1 MTERSHAP
9 AVGRIV
15 TDRRTLLKALG
26 LVPLVALA
34 PACSP
39 DKPRQL
45 SGPDMSG
52 SDPGVRPQDDLYR
65 YVNGKWLDNY
75 KLPPDKTS
83 YGTFAE
89 VEERTQQQLHGIVEG
104 IHDPKDGTDAQ
115 KIRDLYDGY
124 MDSAEVDKLGMT
136 PLRDQLA
143 RIDAA
148 AGKPELANAM
158 GALPLSGIFGLFVG
172 VDDRDASRNIAQINQ
187 SGLGLDEQ
195 YYRDPQFA
203 EIVEGYKTFLERIAT
218 GAGFA
223 DPAGMAQRV
232 LDLEKR
238 IAAGFW
244 DNVRLRDPQAGYN
257 KLSWTELTALG
268 TQFEWDQWLAGQTD
282 RPRELFGS
290 VLVRQPSYVTSAAG
304 LWGEVDIDTWRDYL
318 RLDLVRSWANYLP
331 GAIADAQFE
340 FYDKMLNGLEQRP
353 ERWKSAIDTVNANIG
368 ELLGKEYVAQYF
380 PADSKEAVQAL
391 VADLMAAYRADFENS
406 AWMSPATRDAAIV
419 KLGKIDTKIGYPD
432 KWEDY
437 SGLAITRG
445 KLLESL
451 IAVQTFNAKRMFGKL
466 GEPVDKTEW
475 GMPPQTVNAYYD
487 PTRNEIVF
495 PAGILQAPFFAAD
508 AQAAV
513 NYGGIGGVIGHE
525 IGHGFDDQGSMY
537 DGDGNLKDWWTPED
551 RAAFDTKTKQLIA
564 QYDALVPTGLPSN
577 DHVNGAL
584 TVGENLADLRG
595 LGIALSAYAIAEKR
609 NGTDN
614 PDLHPVFESWG
625 RIWRIQQTPES
636 LEQQLQGDP
645 HSPGEFRCNQ
655 VVRNIEQFYATF
667 GVAAGDKEYLPPDQR
682 VTL

>member
-1 MTERSHAP
+1 MTERSYAL
-9 AVGRIV
+9 
-15 TDRRTLLKALG
+15 DRRTLLKALG
-26 LVPLVALA
+26 LVPLVAA
-34 PACSP
+34 AAACSP
-39 DKPRQL
+39 DKPKAL
-45 SGPDMSG
+45 TGPDMSG
-52 SDPGVRPQDDLYR
+52 SDPGIRPQDDLYR

-89 VEERTQQQLHGIVEG
+89 VEERTQQQLRGLVEG
-104 IHDPKDGTDAQ
+104 IGDPGAGTDGQ
-115 KIRDLYDGY
+115 KIRDLYDGVL
-124 MDSAEVDKLGMT
+124 DTGEIDKLGMT
-136 PLRDQLA
+136 PLRDRLA

-158 GALPLSGIFGLFVG
+158 GALPVDGLFRLMVG

-187 SGLGLDEQ
+187 SGLGLEEQ

-203 EIVEGYKTFLERIAT
+203 DILDGYEKFLERIAT
-218 GAGFA
+218 GAGFG
-223 DPAGMAQRV
+223 DPAGMARRV
-232 LDLEKR
+232 LELEKR

-257 KLSWTELTALG
+257 KLSWSELTALG
-268 TQFEWDQWLAGQTD
+268 PRFEWDRWLAGHTD
-282 RPRELFGS
+282 RPRELFDA
-290 VLVRQPSYVTSAAG
+290 VLVRQPSYVTAAAG

-318 RLDLVRSWANYLP
+318 RLTLVRTWAEYLP
-331 GAIADAQFE
+331 AAIADAQFD
-340 FYDKMLNGLEQRP
+340 FYEKTLNGLEQRP
-353 ERWKSAIDTVNANIG
+353 ERWKTAIDTVNENIG
-368 ELLGKEYVAQYF
+368 QLLGKQYVAQYF
-380 PADSKEAVQAL
+380 PADSKDAVQRL
-391 VADLMAAYRADFENS
+391 VGDLMAAYRVDFENS
-406 AWMSPATRDAAIV
+406 TWMSPDTRAAAIV
-419 KLGKIDTKIGYPD
+419 KLDKINTKIGYPD

-437 SGLAITRG
+437 SGLSITRG
-445 KLLESL
+445 KLVESL
-451 IAVQTFNAKRMFGKL
+451 LAVQAFTDKRMFGKL
-466 GEPVDKTEW
+466 GEPVDRTEW

-495 PAGILQAPFFAAD
+495 PAGILQEPFFSAEAE
-508 AQAAV
+508 AAV

-537 DGDGNLKDWWTPED
+537 DGDGNLKDWWTPQD
-551 RAAFDTKTKQLIA
+551 RAAFEVKTKQLIA
-564 QYDALVPTGLPSN
+564 QYDALVPTGLPAD

-595 LGIALSAYAIAEKR
+595 LGIALAAYGIAEKR
-609 NGTDN
+609 GGTDN
-614 PDLHPVFESWG
+614 PDLRPMFESWG
-625 RIWRIQQTPES
+625 RIWRIQRTPES

-667 GVAAGDKEYLPPDQR
+667 GVKEGDKAYLPPDQR